1 MTMLACSGWLIFA
14 LKILL
19 YRIIFS
25 CLTYSGGS
33 LLSWLS
39 LFMRFL
45 ISISCNIL
53 FIACNCICWFIL
65 LGLLICWFLSNLFS
79 YRRCSLFIRYSSIR
93 AFCRILIFGWIERWY
108 RLVQLILLIIWL
120 NSNIYWLIK
129 LLNDSIVFL
138 FTSFRTWPNFLWLL
152 HSRNLNFFGRF
163 VWFLNLLLFG
173 LVSICICWF
182 TK

>member
-1 MTMLACSGWLIFA
+1 MSMLACSGWLIFA

-33 LLSWLS
+33 LLGWLS

-53 FIACNCICWFIL
+53 FIAYNCICWFIL

-79 YRRCSLFIRYSSIR
+79 YRRCTLFIWYSSIWT
-93 AFCRILIFGWIERWY
+93 FCRILIFGWIERWSW
-108 RLVQLILLIIWL
+108 LIQLILLIIWL

-129 LLNDSIVFL
+129 LLNDTIIFL
-138 FTSFRTWPNFLWLL
+138 FTSFRTWPNLLWLL
-152 HSRNLNFFGRF
+152 NFWYFNLFRRFLRFLNF
-163 VWFLNLLLFG
+163 LLFG
-173 LVSICICWF
+173 LVGICICRF